1 MKFYRIKLKIQE
13 FYDSVP
19 HGAQVLIGAPNENQ
33 AIGMAI
39 NEFAGADVIEP
50 YRVEEIY
57 PESVI
62 CNQVFFY

>member
-13 FYDSVP
+13 FDDSVP

-57 PESVI
+57 PEAVI
-62 CNQVFFY
+62 CNQVFFC